1 MDCLLTKYTVH
12 NRDNLTIQI
21 QMQLSEKQ
29 KTYSQ
34 FFTAFLKYRLNFKHF
49 GKEDDTQSFC
59 IFQVTDS
66 ENVVR

>member
-1 MDCLLTKYTVH
+1 MECLLTKCTVH

-34 FFTAFLKYRLNFKHF
+34 FFTAFLK
-49 GKEDDTQSFC
+49 
-59 IFQVTDS
+59 
-66 ENVVR
+66 

>member
-1 MDCLLTKYTVH
+1 MECLLTKCTVH

>member
-49 GKEDDTQSFC
+49 EKEDDSHSFC

>member
-1 MDCLLTKYTVH
+1 
-12 NRDNLTIQI
+12 
-21 QMQLSEKQ
+21 MQLSEKQ

-34 FFTAFLKYRLNFKHF
+34 FFTAFLKYRLNFQHF
-49 GKEDDTQSFC
+49 GKEDDSHSFC